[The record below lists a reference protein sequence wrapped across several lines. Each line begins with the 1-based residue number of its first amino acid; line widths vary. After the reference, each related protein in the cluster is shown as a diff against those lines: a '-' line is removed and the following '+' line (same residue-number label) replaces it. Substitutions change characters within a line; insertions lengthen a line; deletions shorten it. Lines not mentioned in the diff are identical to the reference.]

1 MSEST
6 LARLF
11 DYQRFAQNSSLQA
24 VLNETE
30 ARWPA
35 IQDGVELDDDQLMLN
50 AAADIFRKRSPR
62 K

>member
-24 VLNETE
+24 VLDETE

>member
-11 DYQRFAQNSSLQA
+11 DYQRF
-24 VLNETE
+24 

>member
-35 IQDGVELDDDQLMLN
+35 LRDGVELDDDQLMLN

>member
-11 DYQRFAQNSSLQA
+11 DYQRFAQNRSLQA
-24 VLNETE
+24 VLDETE

-50 AAADIFRKRSPR
+50 AAADIFRKRSPKR
-62 K
+62 